1 MKFTSQILS
10 SADESL
16 NAKKHL
22 LLLWDGLLVALHIF
36 VFIHITSEV
45 KPANI
50 SLEFRKN
57 V

>member
-22 LLLWDGLLVALHIF
+22 LLLWDGLLVALDVF

-45 KPANI
+45 KSANI
-50 SLEFRKN
+50 SLEFWETI
-57 V
+57 